1 MVPRKVDHGLRRE
14 EIVGA
19 LWRIA
24 ARRGLEAV
32 TMREVAMEAGVS
44 LGRVQY
50 YFESKDDLVRRAA
63 VALRARVDGVVRSR
77 LEGVS
82 GDSVR
87 VLRAILLAL
96 LPLDEEGRAGALVGI
111 AVFFRALRDPELVG
125 DLRRGDE
132 ALMEVLGDRV
142 RSAVVEGRLRPD
154 LEVRLETRLLMAVV
168 NGLGSDLLTGCVSS
182 EEAVAAIDHQ
192 LSRLA

>member
-1 MVPRKVDHGLRRE
+1 MPRKVDHGLRRE

-32 TMREVAMEAGVS
+32 TMREVATEAGVS

-63 VALRARVDGVVRSR
+63 VALRARVGGEVRSR
-77 LEGVS
+77 LEDVS
-82 GDSVR
+82 GDSVQ

-96 LPLDEEGRAGALVGI
+96 LPLDEEGRSGALVGI

-132 ALMEVLGDRV
+132 VLMDVLGDRV
-142 RSAVVEGRLRPD
+142 RSAVAEGRLRPD
-154 LEVRLETRLLMAVV
+154 LEVRLETRLLVAVV

-182 EEAVAAIDHQ
+182 EEAVAVVDHQ